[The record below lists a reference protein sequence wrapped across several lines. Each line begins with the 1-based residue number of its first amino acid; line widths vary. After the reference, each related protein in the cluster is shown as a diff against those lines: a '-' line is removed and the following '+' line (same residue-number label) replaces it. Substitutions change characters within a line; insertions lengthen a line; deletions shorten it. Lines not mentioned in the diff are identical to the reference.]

1 MTQQEFRYVPRFD
14 WEREIARSQRKTL
27 IQVGA
32 AGGLSLAL
40 WALIWVAVVGLLAHP
55 PAIPLP

>member
-1 MTQQEFRYVPRFD
+1 MTQQEFEYIPRFD
-14 WEREIARSQRKTL
+14 WGREIARSRRKTL
-27 IQVGA
+27 IQVGT